1 MLFDIIFYRL
11 RLCHQAN
18 QLKLPSR
25 FCAMASLWIYIFHQY
40 QDKLYPRMPSRS
52 HRQRTVVSDVLSSR
66 EIPQPMSYA
75 SFHALDWSS
84 YDWHKTF
91 LDKEALQSRHP
102 TLSPYGSFAK
112 KQIPYRV
119 LPWFHPMSYHHK
131 CTHYH
136 IYICD
141 YIFELQFFV
150 AIAHKLQHIQN
161 LPF

>member
-1 MLFDIIFYRL
+1 MQFQSYYNRFLLSLEGTKNIYVSFCENII
-11 RLCHQAN
+11 
-18 QLKLPSR
+18 S
-25 FCAMASLWIYIFHQY
+25 FCA
-40 QDKLYPRMPSRS
+40 PR
-52 HRQRTVVSDVLSSR
+52 
-66 EIPQPMSYA
+66 
-75 SFHALDWSS
+75 
-84 YDWHKTF
+84 TF
-91 LDKEALQSRHP
+91 R
-102 TLSPYGSFAK
+102 FAD
-112 KQIPYRV
+112 YNRV